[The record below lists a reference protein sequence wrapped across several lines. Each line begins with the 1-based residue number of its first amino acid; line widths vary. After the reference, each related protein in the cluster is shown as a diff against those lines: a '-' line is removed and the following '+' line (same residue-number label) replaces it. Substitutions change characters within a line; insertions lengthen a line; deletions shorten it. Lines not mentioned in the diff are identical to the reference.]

1 MDNPCENDTKFNS
14 TNSILNTTF
23 CINEKNSSS
32 IVTGNVT
39 LPIIITINTIIGCV
53 GIIGNL
59 SVIIVFGKERK
70 FRRKIPNIF
79 IINQVSFLLYF
90 LASND

>member
-1 MDNPCENDTKFNS
+1 MDILPCENETKVNS
-14 TNSILNTTF
+14 TNLTLNNTF
-23 CINEKNSSS
+23 CTNEKNVSS
-32 IVTGNVT
+32 ILTGNFTPPV
-39 LPIIITINTIIGCV
+39 IITVNTIIGIV

-79 IINQVSFLLYF
+79 IINQVRFLIHF
-90 LASND
+90 LT

>member
-1 MDNPCENDTKFNS
+1 MDILPCENETKVNS
-14 TNSILNTTF
+14 TNLILNKTF
-23 CINEKNSSS
+23 CTNEKNVSS
-32 IVTGNVT
+32 ILTGNFT
-39 LPIIITINTIIGCV
+39 PPIIITINTIIGCV

-79 IINQVSFLLYF
+79 IINQVSFLIHF
-90 LASND
+90 LT